1 VSSSLDELQRTFEI
15 DLHWHSFEL
24 RPPGSP
30 PMPEAYRQRIEAM
43 RPRMEQMAQEVYGVQ
58 MKHGPM
64 GVNSRPA
71 LIGMQYAQDQGK
83 GAAYH
88 DAVFR
93 AYWQDERDIGD
104 RAVLLALAESVG
116 LERTAFE
123 AALDDPAWEEA
134 MLNDVEQAHAIGI
147 SGVPALIFEQKYL
160 VSGAQPYDALVNVV
174 EQVRQRQTQA

>member
-1 VSSSLDELQRTFEI
+1 M
-15 DLHWHSFEL
+15 
-24 RPPGSP
+24 PP
-30 PMPEAYRQRIEAM
+30 EYRQRIDAS
-43 RPRMEQMAQEVYGVQ
+43 RPRMEQMAQEVYNVEI
-58 MKHGPM
+58 KRPPM

-93 AYWQDERDIGD
+93 AYWQGERDIGD
-104 RAVLLALAESVG
+104 RAVLLEIAESIG
-116 LERTAFE
+116 LDRTAYE

-134 MLNDVEQAHAIGI
+134 MEMDVQQAHAIGI

-174 EQVRQRQTQA
+174 EQIKQRLGT

>member
-1 VSSSLDELQRTFEI
+1 MSSSLDELQRTFEI
-15 DLHWHSFEL
+15 DLNWHSFEL

-30 PMPEAYRQRIEAM
+30 PMPPEYRQRIDAS
-43 RPRMEQMAQEVYGVQ
+43 RPRMEQMAQEVYNVQ
-58 MKHGPM
+58 IKRPPL

-71 LIGMQYAQDQGK
+71 LIGMKFAEDQGK

-88 DAVFR
+88 DAVFC
-93 AYWQDERDIGD
+93 AYWQGERDIGD
-104 RAVLLALAESVG
+104 RAILLEIAESVG
-116 LERTAFE
+116 LDPATYE

-134 MLNDVEQAHAIGI
+134 MEMDVQQAHAIGI

-174 EQVRQRQTQA
+174 EQVKQRIGT